1 MDKVDITVPDIG
13 DFSEV
18 DVIEVLVKAGDKINP
33 EDPLV
38 TLESDKASMD
48 VPSTDRGEV
57 VAVHVKAGDRVSEGT
72 TVVTLKQEQSEEAAS
87 GDSQNRDDTEQN
99 PSPIVEERAEM
110 VVIGGGPGG
119 YSAAFRASDLGKK
132 TVLIERY
139 STLGGSA
146 SMLAAF
152 PQKPS
157 SMLQR

>member
-99 PSPIVEERAEM
+99 PPRLLKRGPKWLSLVEGP
-110 VVIGGGPGG
+110 VVIPPPSGL
-119 YSAAFRASDLGKK
+119 RTWVKK
-132 TVLIERY
+132 
-139 STLGGSA
+139 
-146 SMLAAF
+146 
-152 PQKPS
+152 QC
-157 SMLQR
+157 